1 MGSLP
6 SAQKPPQSTLEL
18 SSQPPYAG
26 GNEPI
31 GVDAVNLEGP
41 ELVPETTAKLGAVQT
56 WWETLSSVLIK
67 SMTVVRR
74 GGRRYQVGWLGG
86 LKGFGHS
93 RLPIFRCAV
102 AGNS

>member
-6 SAQKPPQSTLEL
+6 SAQKSPQSTLEP
-18 SSQPPYAG
+18 SSQPPYTG

-31 GVDAVNLEGP
+31 GVDAVNLEGA
-41 ELVPETTAKLGAVQT
+41 ELVPETTAVKSKLGAVQT

-74 GGRRYQVGWLGG
+74 GGR
-86 LKGFGHS
+86 
-93 RLPIFRCAV
+93 
-102 AGNS
+102 

>member
-31 GVDAVNLEGP
+31 GVDAVDLEGP
-41 ELVPETTAKLGAVQT
+41 ELVPETTAAKSKLGAVPT

-74 GGRRYQVGWLGG
+74 GGR
-86 LKGFGHS
+86 
-93 RLPIFRCAV
+93 
-102 AGNS
+102 

>member
-26 GNEPI
+26 RKEPI
-31 GVDAVNLEGP
+31 GVDAVNLEGS
-41 ELVPETTAKLGAVQT
+41 ELVPETTAAKSKLGAVQT
-56 WWETLSSVLIK
+56 WRETLSSVLIK

-74 GGRRYQVGWLGG
+74 GGRWDG
-86 LKGFGHS
+86 
-93 RLPIFRCAV
+93 
-102 AGNS
+102 